1 MIEESLA
8 RLTSIWY
15 KSPGF
20 NFRWAR
26 KFDGILYDPP
36 SDLREILRFV
46 SNVVLDS
53 VFHLVNCL
61 KFINT

>member
-1 MIEESLA
+1 MESA
-8 RLTSIWY
+8 
-15 KSPGF
+15 PGF

-46 SNVVLDS
+46 SDVGLDS
-53 VFHLVNCL
+53 VFHFVDCL
-61 KFINT
+61 KFISI